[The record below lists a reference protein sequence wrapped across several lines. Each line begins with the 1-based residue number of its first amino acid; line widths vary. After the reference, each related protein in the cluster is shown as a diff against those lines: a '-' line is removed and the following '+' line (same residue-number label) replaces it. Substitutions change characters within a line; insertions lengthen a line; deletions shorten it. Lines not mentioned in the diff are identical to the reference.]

1 MGATKY
7 DFSGQVAVVSGACH
21 GIGRGSVDGFAA
33 AGAHAVLLDI
43 DEAAG
48 KAAVEEIQGQGGEAT
63 FYKCDV
69 TSSEEVNET
78 FRAIAGQQGRI
89 DAMLLSA
96 GGFFQKLGFEETTD
110 EEWARIMALNLT
122 SAFLCTRAA
131 VPVFKQQRSGA
142 IVYIGSGAGLT
153 GVTASPPYS
162 AAKAGVHSLAR
173 QTAVELAPFGV
184 TSNAIAPGTTSTG
197 RVDKLHGD
205 ELMQKIGETNPLGR
219 VGQVSDTV
227 GAVLFLC
234 SPEGGYIT
242 GQTLSVDGGRLMV

>member
-1 MGATKY
+1 VGTTKF
-7 DFSGQVAVVSGACH
+7 DFAGQVAVVTGACH
-21 GIGRGSVDGFAA
+21 GIGRGSIDGFAD

-48 KAAVEEIQGQGGEAT
+48 KAAVEEIKGRGGEASFFT
-63 FYKCDV
+63 CDV
-69 TSSEEVNET
+69 TSSAEVNET
-78 FRAIAGQQGRI
+78 FQAIAAQLGRI
-89 DAMLLSA
+89 DALLLSA

-110 EEWARIMALNLT
+110 DEWERIMALNLT
-122 SAFLCTRAA
+122 SAFLCARA
-131 VPVFKQQRSGA
+131 VTPIMKRQGSGA
-142 IVYIGSGAGLT
+142 IVFIGSGAGLT

-173 QTAVELAPFGV
+173 QVALELAPFGV
-184 TSNAIAPGTTSTG
+184 TSNAIAPGTTSTE

-205 ELMQKIGETNPLGR
+205 ETMQKIGETNPLGR

-234 SPEGGYIT
+234 SAEGGYIT
-242 GQTLSVDGGRLMV
+242 GQTLSVDGGKLMV

>member
-1 MGATKY
+1 MGATRF
-7 DFSGQVAVVSGACH
+7 DFAGQVAVVTGACH
-21 GIGRGSVDGFAA
+21 GIGRGAADAFAD

-43 DEAAG
+43 DEPGG
-48 KAAVEEIQGQGGEAT
+48 KAAVTEIEGRGGEAT
-63 FYKCDV
+63 FFRCDV
-69 TSSEEVNET
+69 TSSAEVNET
-78 FRAIAGQQGRI
+78 FRSIASQLGRI
-89 DAMLLSA
+89 DALLLSA
-96 GGFFQKLGFEETTD
+96 GGFFQKLGMEETTD
-110 EEWARIMALNLT
+110 DEWERIMALNLT

-173 QTAVELAPFGV
+173 QVALELAPFGV
-184 TSNAIAPGTTSTG
+184 TSNAIAPGTTSTE

-205 ELMQKIGETNPLGR
+205 ELMQRIGETNPLGR

-227 GAVLFLC
+227 GAVLFLT
-234 SPEGGYIT
+234 SPEAGYIT

>member
-1 MGATKY
+1 MGTTKF
-7 DFSGQVAVVSGACH
+7 DFAGQVAVVTGACH
-21 GIGRGSVDGFAA
+21 GIGRGSVDGFAD

-48 KAAVEEIQGQGGEAT
+48 KSAVEEIKGRGGEAT
-63 FYKCDV
+63 FFRCDV
-69 TSSEEVNET
+69 TSAEEVNET
-78 FRAIAGQQGRI
+78 FEAIATQLGRI
-89 DAMLLSA
+89 DALLLSA
-96 GGFFQKLGFEETTD
+96 GGFTKKLGMAETSDD
-110 EEWARIMALNLT
+110 EWQRVMALNLT
-122 SAFLCTRAA
+122 SAFYCTRAA
-131 VPVFKQQRSGA
+131 TPIFKQQRSGA

-173 QTAVELAPFGV
+173 QTALELAPYGV
-184 TSNAIAPGTTSTG
+184 TSNAIAPGTTSTE

-205 ELMQKIGETNPLGR
+205 EGMQRIGANNPLGR